1 MAKAKEE
8 VAMERIYFT
17 EVEAR
22 MEIGNMVEALS
33 DFPSVPKGS
42 KGTVVKVKRHANDQW
57 VAVVAWHL
65 PRQTSVIEAMVMDT
79 SFNFLNR
86 SKPITDQFSK
96 SEYETL
102 VRTLQQVR

>member
-1 MAKAKEE
+1 
-8 VAMERIYFT
+8 MERTYFS
-17 EVEAR
+17 EAEAR

-42 KGTVVKVKRHANDQW
+42 KGTVVKVKRYKKDNW
-57 VAVVAWHL
+57 VTIVEWDL
-65 PRQTSVIEAMVMDT
+65 PRQTSVIKAMVIDT

-86 SKPITDQFSK
+86 SKPISDQFCK

-102 VRTLQQVR
+102 VRAFSR

>member
-1 MAKAKEE
+1 MAG
-8 VAMERIYFT
+8 IYFT

-42 KGTVVKVKRHANDQW
+42 KGAVVKVKQYAHDQW
-57 VAVVAWHL
+57 VAVVTWHL
-65 PRQTSVIEAMVMDT
+65 PRQTSVIDAMVMDT

-96 SEYETL
+96 SEYQTL
-102 VRTLQQVR
+102 VRTLQPLR